1 MSVSKSPAPTG
12 SFLVRHEFLLRRLHS
27 LSGLVPIG
35 AYMCVH
41 LITNASLLA
50 GAGSFQSNVNM
61 IHSLGPALPL
71 VEWLFIFGPILFHAL
86 FGIWIAASGRSNTS
100 MYKFTANRRYSWQ
113 RLTGYW
119 AFLFIFLHVFHLHG
133 WFHFDWWMTNVAEPL
148 GMAQFKAYNASSTL
162 ATALTGIVWPVFYAS
177 GVLACCYHLA
187 NGIWTAGITW
197 GVWLTPKAQGRAT
210 VACAAFGVVLSTI
223 GLSALW
229 AAKTTDVEQAR
240 QVEDAMYKSRVESG
254 EIKED
259 PHKRNEPHS
268 ATSSTK
274 VGQSKSLSS
283 IK

>member
-1 MSVSKSPAPTG
+1 
-12 SFLVRHEFLLRRLHS
+12 
-27 LSGLVPIG
+27 
-35 AYMCVH
+35 
-41 LITNASLLA
+41 
-50 GAGSFQSNVNM
+50 
-61 IHSLGPALPL
+61 
-71 VEWLFIFGPILFHAL
+71 
-86 FGIWIAASGRSNTS
+86 

-133 WFHFDWWMTNVAEPL
+133 WFHFDWWMTNVAQPL
-148 GMAQFKAYNASSTL
+148 GMAQFKAYSASSTL

-210 VACAAFGVVLSTI
+210 VACAIFGVVLSTI

-229 AAKTTDVEQAR
+229 AVKTTDVEQAR

-259 PHKRNEPHS
+259 PHKRSEPHG

-274 VGQSKSLSS
+274 VGQSKSPSS